1 MLPETN
7 PVPRPCVLIVEDDQI
22 MRVSLEDRLR
32 MEEFETVAA
41 ADFSSAR
48 DALGERAFDLV
59 VADIRLPD
67 GDGRDLF
74 EAVCRI
80 HPGTPV
86 ILMTAYISV
95 EDAVALTKAGAA
107 DYLTK
112 PFDLDALVRKARRAV
127 ESARDRYAAPMV
139 APDGSTAMP
148 GSGML
153 GRSPQ
158 MRRIEVIAARIR
170 DIDSAVLLTGESGV
184 GKEVVAR
191 FIHRNSARADGPFV
205 AVNCAALPQ
214 ELVSSELFGVERGAF
229 AGAEE
234 SRAGRFEQ
242 AQGGTIF
249 LDEVAEV
256 PDATLLK
263 LLRFL
268 EDHRIERLGGTGP
281 IALDVRVM
289 ASTQVDLEAEVARG
303 TFRSDLFWRLNV
315 LRIEV
320 PPLRERREDI
330 LFLARHF
337 VAEQAARMHRPVDGL
352 SAAAEERLSR
362 MDFPGN
368 VRQLRNTIERA
379 VALAAGPRIQVLD
392 LSADEFPAAVE
403 GAEGDA
409 PTTLKA
415 NVETA
420 ERAAIKRALDEA
432 DGVLHLAAENL
443 GVSRKT
449 LWEKMRRYE
458 ITHHK

>member
-1 MLPETN
+1 MLPETCSS
-7 PVPRPCVLIVEDDQI
+7 VRPCVLIVEDDQI
-22 MRVSLEDRLR
+22 MRVSLEDRLQ
-32 MEEFETVAA
+32 MEDFDTVAA

-48 DALGERAFDLV
+48 GFLDRRGFDLV
-59 VADIRLPD
+59 IADIRLPD

-86 ILMTAYISV
+86 ILMTAHISV
-95 EDAVALTKAGAA
+95 EDAVALTKAGAT

-112 PFDLDALVRKARRAV
+112 PFGLDALVHKARRAV
-127 ESARDRYAAPMV
+127 ERARDRYAAPLV
-139 APDGSTAMP
+139 APDGSVAMP

-158 MRRIEVIAARIR
+158 MRRIEEVAARIR

-191 FIHRNSARADGPFV
+191 FIHRNSSRANGPFI
-205 AVNCAALPQ
+205 AVNCAALPSG
-214 ELVSSELFGVERGAF
+214 LVGSELFGVVKGAF

-249 LDEVAEV
+249 LDEIAEV
-256 PDATLLK
+256 PDATQIK
-263 LLRFL
+263 LLRIL
-268 EDHRIERLGGTGP
+268 EDHRVERLGGTGP
-281 IALDVRVM
+281 IELDVRVM
-289 ASTQVDLEAEVARG
+289 ASTQADLEAEVARG

-320 PPLRERREDI
+320 PPLRKRRDDI

-337 VAEQAARMHRPVDGL
+337 VAEQAAQMQRPVDGL
-352 SAAAEERLSR
+352 SAAAEDRLLR

-368 VRQLRNTIERA
+368 ARQLRNMIERA
-379 VALAAGPRIQVLD
+379 VALTAGPRIQVRD
-392 LSADEFPAAVE
+392 LTADEFPATVD
-403 GAEGDA
+403 GSGTDA
-409 PTTLKA
+409 PMTLRA
-415 NVETA
+415 NVESA
-420 ERAAIKRALDEA
+420 ERTAIRRALDEA
-432 DGVLHLAAENL
+432 DGTLHLAAENL

-449 LWEKMRRYE
+449 LWEKMRRYN
-458 ITHHK
+458 ITRE

>member
-1 MLPETN
+1 MLPEVS
-7 PVPRPCVLIVEDDQI
+7 PSPPPCILVVEDDQI
-22 MRVSLEDRLR
+22 MRISIEDRLQ
-32 MEEFETVAA
+32 MEGFDTVAA
-41 ADFSSAR
+41 PDFVTAR
-48 DALGERAFDLV
+48 RALQERAFDLV
-59 VADIRLPD
+59 ATDIRLPD

-112 PFDLDALVRKARRAV
+112 PFDLDLLVRKARRAV
-127 ESARDRYAAPMV
+127 ERARDRYAAPLV
-139 APDGSTAMP
+139 APDGSAAMP

-153 GRSPQ
+153 GRSPE
-158 MRRIEVIAARIR
+158 MRRLEEITARIR
-170 DIDSAVLLTGESGV
+170 DVDSAVLLTGESGV

-205 AVNCAALPQ
+205 AVNCAALPPG
-214 ELVSSELFGVERGAF
+214 LVGSEVFGVEKGAF

-234 SRAGRFEQ
+234 NRAGRFEQ

-249 LDEVAEV
+249 LDEIAEV
-256 PDATLLK
+256 PDATQIK
-263 LLRFL
+263 LLRIL
-268 EDHRIERLGGTGP
+268 EDHRVERLGGTGP
-281 IALDVRVM
+281 IELDVRVM
-289 ASTQVDLEAEVARG
+289 ASTQTDLEAEVARG
-303 TFRSDLFWRLNV
+303 AFRPDLFWRLNV

-320 PPLRERREDI
+320 PPLRARRDDI
-330 LFLARHF
+330 LYLARHF

-352 SAAAEERLSR
+352 STTAEERLLR

-368 VRQLRNTIERA
+368 ARQLRNMIERA
-379 VALAAGPRIQVLD
+379 VALAAGPQIQVLD
-392 LSADEFPAAVE
+392 LSADEFPATAE
-403 GAEGDA
+403 RSAAGA
-409 PTTLKA
+409 PMTLKE
-415 NVETA
+415 NVASA
-420 ERAAIKRALDEA
+420 ERAAIRRALDEA
-432 DGVLHLAAENL
+432 DGTLHLAAEKL

-458 ITHHK
+458 MTRHH